1 MVIWMLGYAL
11 GYFWNNLYNYESYY
25 VLNERDLYP
34 LVPFLCIFTA
44 IGTVFFIERFRK
56 DWSNTVAL
64 YILMFVG
71 FISLFQS
78 RLIPS
83 LIELRHDLPTSPVT
97 GLTGSQGFVI
107 SDPGLLVQ
115 IGSILLFGFVSSALL
130 LIAISGRARSFV
142 RRIGSA
148 VTHGEMR
155 TRNASIYAKL
165 VPLVVL
171 AMSMQIVP
179 YVALTYDAS
188 GGNILSFGNTQLNR
202 LWEGLYSEI
211 QPYLSENAGPDDVVI
226 TVGGAN
232 SGLQYYLGETRLL
245 ELTNEFD
252 LAALRPIIESGNLTF
267 VIDSLNNMH
276 ARFVLLPKIP
286 TSFTQQLSQI
296 SDFLDIT
303 KEPRYFFLAAES
315 EGWNLYES
323 IQQV

>member
-1 MVIWMLGYAL
+1 
-11 GYFWNNLYNYESYY
+11 
-25 VLNERDLYP
+25 
-34 LVPFLCIFTA
+34 VPFLCIFTA

-71 FISLFQS
+71 FISLLQS

-107 SDPGLLVQ
+107 SDPALLVQ

-211 QPYLSENAGPDDVVI
+211 QPYLSENAGPEDVVI